1 MKLAA
6 YTNEIIAI
14 AKKNNVSWNVAAD
27 MFIANVKNAGEEGLP
42 YYAGAD
48 DVDYGALKEYI
59 QEMEL
64 SKQAFIDAYNA
75 NATAIVRLRK
85 ERQYDAVVELMGGEE
100 GD

>member
-27 MFIANVKNAGEEGLP
+27 MFIANVKNAGEKDLP

-48 DVDYGALKEYI
+48 DVDYGALKEYT

-64 SKQAFIDAYNA
+64 SKQAFVEAYQKHNTEII
-75 NATAIVRLRK
+75 NLRK
-85 ERQYDAVVELMGGEE
+85 DKKYNEVVKLMGGEE